1 MRFVSV
7 ARQRNISRIFNDE
20 RPRCTDC
27 IESRKPAPRYTQLFV
42 ADYERERERTTKP
55 LPISHTNNSS
65 PVSKIVS
72 NRYSKE
78 KKIKKSKLL
87 SLIFEIRKERVCYLI
102 WSWTENWESIEARI
116 ARYSFSN
123 LSSLL
128 SRGERTR
135 RERCVD
141 DRYFYRSDATS
152 LPPLEKFIFAVTN
165 AVQEGTEQP
174 RRRHRLRHCLRLR
187 RCLRERGSTRLA
199 RFAKAPS
206 RNRTPK

>member
-7 ARQRNISRIFNDE
+7 ARQRNIYRVYSTTSAHVAPTASNHGNP
-20 RPRCTDC
+20 RPDTRSCLSQIT
-27 IESRKPAPRYTQLFV
+27 
-42 ADYERERERTTKP
+42 RERERTTKP

-78 KKIKKSKLL
+78 KKIKKIEIIISYFRDTKRACLL
-87 SLIFEIRKERVCYLI
+87 SHLIGKLGIDRGKDRALFFFE
-102 WSWTENWESIEARI
+102 S
-116 ARYSFSN
+116 

>member
-42 ADYERERERTTKP
+42 ADYERERTTKP
-55 LPISHTNNSS
+55 LSLIPITLPLSL
-65 PVSKIVS
+65 KLCQIFE
-72 NRYSKE
+72 RKE
-78 KKIKKSKLL
+78 NKKIEIIISYFRDTKRACLL
-87 SLIFEIRKERVCYLI
+87 SHLIGKLGIDRGKDRALFFFE
-102 WSWTENWESIEARI
+102 S
-116 ARYSFSN
+116 